1 MVTKGETVGGGI
13 IYEDGINIYILQKT
27 DNKDLPYST
36 GKSTQYSVIT
46 YMGKKNEYM
55 CMYN

>member
-13 IYEDGINIYILQKT
+13 IYEDGINIYILQKIT
-27 DNKDLPYST
+27 NKDLPYST